1 MQARSPPA
9 ATARDHRPQPPQP
22 ARCRRSRPPV
32 PGGLAAAGAGG
43 GAEPAAAAQEG
54 KFSGAGAAG
63 AGGAARGAPQ
73 GEWGAVRGQQGVA
86 RRVGRRY
93 DLRSPAAT
101 SGQLWQP
108 GRMVRRPASRC
119 PARWSCEQPG
129 WRLGAAGLGLL
140 GPGRARRLQGDA
152 RDAGRCSGTVLADA
166 TPGVTLASP
175 TFLVASSC

>member
-86 RRVGRRY
+86 RRY

-140 GPGRARRLQGDA
+140 GPGRARRLQGGA